1 MTTPT
6 DGKIEFHAKAGV
18 FVQSQAPVTLADL
31 DRAFN
36 LYTPFIGATG
46 YALYHLLVN
55 EVPYNTQL
63 SHREDH
69 NFVLDS
75 LNMSLP
81 DFVKVRRR
89 LEAVGLIKTYFI
101 EDSLGEIYT
110 YQMFPPL
117 DATAFFQEQLL
128 AGLLFKF
135 VGEDRFVTLQK
146 RYGHHGQPVIKGDNI
161 SAHFLQV
168 FKPTTNSVLPSMPA
182 SETPT
187 LPEAKDTFDFDG
199 FAQLVRGTTV
209 SQLAKHHDFIVAIH
223 VIYGLNETTLAG
235 YVTQAMTL
243 DTHDLDERRLQ
254 EMLHSR
260 RAAKKP
266 DMTDINTAHAVA
278 TTTKRSQE
286 MLQLIRDAQTLAPNA
301 FIEDIKFKKGG
312 GFVTRNEYYFIN
324 KMIRDIRLKAEVV
337 NMLVWYEL
345 VKRNRDTVNVDTAE
359 TIANSWLQLKV
370 DSAENALDAIDKY
383 QPAVK
388 TNNPRATK
396 RQNKRIEPKLASGS
410 ETTTPQKSEQ
420 DVAAALAKLKNIK
433 TKN

>member
-18 FVQSQAPVTLADL
+18 FVQSQAPVTSADL
-31 DRAFN
+31 DRTFN

-63 SHREDH
+63 HHREDH

-89 LEAVGLIKTYFI
+89 LEAVGLIKTYFT

-135 VGEDRFVTLQK
+135 VGEARFVTLQE

-168 FKPTTNSVLPSMPA
+168 FKPTANTVLPSMPA
-182 SETPT
+182 AETPT
-187 LPEAKDTFDFDG
+187 LPEAKDTFDFDA
-199 FAQLVRGTTV
+199 FSQLVRGTTT
-209 SQLAKHHDFIVAIH
+209 SQLAKHRDFIAATH

-235 YVTQAMTL
+235 
-243 DTHDLDERRLQ
+243 
-254 EMLHSR
+254 
-260 RAAKKP
+260 
-266 DMTDINTAHAVA
+266 
-278 TTTKRSQE
+278 
-286 MLQLIRDAQTLAPNA
+286 
-301 FIEDIKFKKGG
+301 
-312 GFVTRNEYYFIN
+312 
-324 KMIRDIRLKAEVV
+324 
-337 NMLVWYEL
+337 
-345 VKRNRDTVNVDTAE
+345 
-359 TIANSWLQLKV
+359 
-370 DSAENALDAIDKY
+370 
-383 QPAVK
+383 
-388 TNNPRATK
+388 
-396 RQNKRIEPKLASGS
+396 
-410 ETTTPQKSEQ
+410 
-420 DVAAALAKLKNIK
+420 
-433 TKN
+433 